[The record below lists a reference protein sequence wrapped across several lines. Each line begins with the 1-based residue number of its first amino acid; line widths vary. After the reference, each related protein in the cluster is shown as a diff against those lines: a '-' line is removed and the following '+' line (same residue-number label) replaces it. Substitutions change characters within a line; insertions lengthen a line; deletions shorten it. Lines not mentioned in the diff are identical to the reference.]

1 MKDDNVLYSLY
12 NEYDVHP
19 FYFRPTK
26 EFINRSGNTTTKMTL
41 IDNVKLRTVGPGH
54 GLIWSSNEI
63 SPQQKTT
70 IEKKVVTKINK
81 NSPEQSFGALIT
93 DKFYLL
99 STDTNDTGQ
108 SIHFDELNKY
118 ELTQEDYISKI
129 DPKTYSVVRGEV
141 LLEIIYAIISVLTSH
156 VHNINDPYARQD
168 YPQHN
173 RLMKLLEQLENDLM
187 NKSIRIN

>member
-1 MKDDNVLYSLY
+1 M
-12 NEYDVHP
+12 
-19 FYFRPTK
+19 
-26 EFINRSGNTTTKMTL
+26 
-41 IDNVKLRTVGPGH
+41 
-54 GLIWSSNEI
+54 
-63 SPQQKTT
+63 
-70 IEKKVVTKINK
+70 
-81 NSPEQSFGALIT
+81 
-93 DKFYLL
+93 